1 MVFPP
6 GCGFEATD
14 AARRV
19 GGELALGG
27 CRSCIIRRLSGGRL
41 GYPQSP
47 RFRCQLWCERRGI
60 DGIGGY
66 LPLGRIN
73 NLLITLES

>member
-14 AARRV
+14 AARRM

-41 GYPQSP
+41 GYLQSP
-47 RFRCQLWCERRGI
+47 PIPVPALVPATGNRWDWR
-60 DGIGGY
+60 
-66 LPLGRIN
+66 LPAARQN
-73 NLLITLES
+73 Q